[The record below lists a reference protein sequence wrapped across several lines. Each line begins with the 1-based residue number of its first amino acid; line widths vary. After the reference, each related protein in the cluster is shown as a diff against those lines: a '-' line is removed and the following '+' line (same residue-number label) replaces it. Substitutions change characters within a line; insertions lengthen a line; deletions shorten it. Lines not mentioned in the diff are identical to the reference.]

1 MGSKGETERKK
12 EMIDRKKDE
21 GREGKR
27 EGRKEGGGGRR
38 RQEEAG
44 GGGRAGRGG
53 GGREGQIREKIL
65 GCGVSSPHP
74 YKEMPQREYAF
85 PRGAL

>member
-1 MGSKGETERKK
+1 MGSKGEKERKK
-12 EMIDRKKDE
+12 EMIDRKKE
-21 GREGKR
+21 GGREGKR
-27 EGRKEGGGGRR
+27 RKEGGRKR
-38 RQEEAG
+38 EEKAG

-53 GGREGQIREKIL
+53 RGREGQIREKIL